1 MVNPVFFDEENIPLD
16 QDEDYDDYRTPDT
29 GRIDTETSLTEPA
42 ATEATSALG
51 LRQKLKRHK
60 TVSLYRCLHVKGDP
74 GLTDL
79 D

>member
-29 GRIDTETSLTEPA
+29 GRIDAETSLTGPA
-42 ATEATSALG
+42 TTEATSALG